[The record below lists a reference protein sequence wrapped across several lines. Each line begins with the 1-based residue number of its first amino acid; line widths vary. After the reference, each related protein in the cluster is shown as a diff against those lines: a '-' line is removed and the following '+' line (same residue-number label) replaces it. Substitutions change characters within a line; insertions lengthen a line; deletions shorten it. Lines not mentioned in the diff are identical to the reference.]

1 MKHII
6 LAIALLITVSPAAC
20 TPLQPMAT
28 QVIEPTQTT
37 VSDAGEEAA
46 VRDLV
51 ENFGKRLQTVS
62 LLASDAAQEM
72 QRQYSEFISPTL
84 LETWMKDVSKAPG
97 RIVSSPWPARIEITT
112 LARETPDR
120 YVIDGLVVEVT
131 SVEVVNGGAANKIPV
146 HIIVEKDQGRWL
158 ITEYAEEH

>member
-1 MKHII
+1 
-6 LAIALLITVSPAAC
+6 
-20 TPLQPMAT
+20 MAT